1 MVSDVN
7 HPTFDEIVAM
17 IKQMAD
23 SIAESGKPDVI
34 VALARGGAVGGVM
47 LSHALGVPVVLPSY
61 SSKSGAGDDRDHD
74 NQLPV
79 IEGKKILI
87 FDDILDTGLSVQEV
101 SAHYHMN
108 NDVTIAA
115 LYAKDTSC
123 VAPTFPAVDI
133 TESTGFIF
141 FPWEI

>member
-1 MVSDVN
+1 MVN
-7 HPTFDEIVAM
+7 EINRPTFDEIVAM
-17 IKQMAD
+17 VKQLAD
-23 SIAESGKPDVI
+23 SIAEAGKPDII

-47 LSHALGVPVVLPSY
+47 LSHALGVPVVFPSY
-61 SSKSGAGDDRDHD
+61 SSKAGAGDDRDHD

-79 IEGKKILI
+79 IAGQKILI

-101 SAHYHMN
+101 SAHYHCD

-115 LYAKDTSC
+115 LYTKDTSC
-123 VAPTFPAVDI
+123 VVPTYSAVHI